1 MENLDKT
8 MSPRSLL
15 LEMRKKDAIKAILG
29 VWGLD
34 TRQHTD
40 EMKTPPRLANI
51 ASSQPYTL
59 DDY

>member
-15 LEMRKKDAIKAILG
+15 LEIRKKDAIKAILG

-34 TRQHTD
+34 TKQHTD
-40 EMKTPPRLANI
+40 QMKTPPRLDNT
-51 ASSQPYTL
+51 SCHCSF
-59 DDY
+59 